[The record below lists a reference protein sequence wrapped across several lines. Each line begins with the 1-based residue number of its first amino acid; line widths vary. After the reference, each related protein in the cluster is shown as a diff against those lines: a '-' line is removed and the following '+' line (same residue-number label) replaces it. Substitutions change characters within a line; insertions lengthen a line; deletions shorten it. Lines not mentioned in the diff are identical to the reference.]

1 MGKQGSTSGK
11 RQREAEKAAKAKA
24 KRERRQLRES
34 ERAEPDPSGTAAPA
48 EPSVVLERLAEAHR
62 RFQGAEISFAEYE
75 ETKDEL
81 LRQLRVD

>member
-24 KRERRQLRES
+24 KRERRQLRATDAGDGSSTGQQPEL
-34 ERAEPDPSGTAAPA
+34 P
-48 EPSVVLERLAEAHR
+48 PSVVLERLAEAHR
-62 RFQGAEISFAEYE
+62 RFERDEISFAEYDE
-75 ETKDEL
+75 VKAEL